1 MESISSL
8 LKARFRDALIQAFGP
23 DFAETDPVL
32 RPSGNPQFGDYQA
45 NLAMGLSKLLGK
57 PPRQVAQELTAHL
70 DLTGLAQAPEIAGPG
85 FINLTLDNALLAQ
98 ALAEPGFLNPKP
110 AVEKTAPPVVVDY
123 SSPNVAKEM
132 HVGHLRSTIIGDAI
146 CRVLEATGNPVLRQ
160 NHLGDWGTQFGMLIE
175 HILDLGW
182 SPEGA
187 HSISDL
193 NQLYKDA
200 KAKFDQDPA
209 FEQRSRSRVVLLQG
223 GDPQTLGLWQL
234 LIAESKEHFAS
245 VYKTL
250 GVLLEEGDYR
260 GESFYNPFL
269 TETVQELEALGL
281 ASLSEG
287 AVCAFPQGFK
297 GPEGN
302 PIPLILRKSDGG
314 YGYDTT
320 DMAALRFRIRE
331 LGAQRLIYITDSRQM
346 AHFAMCFQ
354 TGKEAGWIT
363 PEILAQHVYFGS
375 VLGEDGKPFKSRS
388 GDTVKLADLLTEAV
402 DRALAVVQGK
412 NPGMDPVQQKEIARI
427 VGIGAVKYADL
438 SGDRI
443 KDYVFSWDRM
453 LAFDGNTS
461 PYLQNAYVRIRSIF
475 RKAAEAGVPGVNP
488 TGAPGSVGPLVLKET
503 PERTL
508 ALKLLQFP
516 DVLEAVARTLE
527 LHRLC
532 TWLYELATAYHQ
544 FYERCPVLSAP
555 EPETR
560 ASRLTLSAL
569 VASALE
575 RGLELLGIEVVAQM

>member
-1 MESISSL
+1 MESISNHL
-8 LKARFRDALIQAFGP
+8 APRFRAALSKAFGP
-23 DFAETDPVL
+23 DYAETDPVL
-32 RPSGNPQFGDYQA
+32 RPSGNPQFGDFQA
-45 NLAMGLSKLLGK
+45 NLAMGLSKKLGK
-57 PPRQVAQELTAHL
+57 QPRQVATELLAHL
-70 DLTGLAQAPEIAGPG
+70 DLTGLAKEPEVAGPG
-85 FINLTLDNALLAQ
+85 FINITLDNRFLAQ
-98 ALAEPGFLNPKP
+98 LLSESPFQPQVSKP
-110 AVEKTAPPVVVDY
+110 QTTQAPVVVDY

-146 CRVLEATGNPVLRQ
+146 CRVLEATGQPVLRQ

-250 GVLLEEGDYR
+250 GVLLDEGDYR

-269 TETVQELEALGL
+269 ADTVEELKTLGL
-281 ASLSEG
+281 AGVSEG

-302 PIPLILRKSDGG
+302 PIPLILQKSDGG

-320 DMAALRFRIRE
+320 DMAALRYRIRT
-331 LGAQRLIYITDSRQM
+331 LGAQRIIYITDSRQM

-354 TGKEAGWIT
+354 TAKEAGWIT
-363 PEILAQHVYFGS
+363 PEIKAQHIHFGS

-388 GDTVKLADLLTEAV
+388 GETVKLADLLTEAV
-402 DRALAVVQGK
+402 DRALDVVQKK
-412 NPGMDPVQQKEIARI
+412 NPDLAPDKQKEIARI

-475 RKAAEAGVPGVNP
+475 RKAGATGVAGVAADGTLGP
-488 TGAPGSVGPLVLKET
+488 VGPVVLTET
-503 PERTL
+503 AEKNL

-516 DVLEAVARTLE
+516 ELLEGVSRSLE

-544 FYERCPVLSAP
+544 FYERCPVLTAP
-555 EPETR
+555 DSGTV
-560 ASRLTLSAL
+560 ASRLTLSAR
-569 VASALE
+569 VATALE
-575 RGLELLGIEVVAQM
+575 TGLKLLGIEVVPQM